1 MLIKGKTHKTMSSD
15 AKKRAY
21 NQQNSTASHDKNTH
35 QIRKN
40 GTSSTDKGHLM
51 RLPTEKLGV
60 GRLVP
65 GSEARDGQTLRLAR
79 KT

>member
-1 MLIKGKTHKTMSSD
+1 
-15 AKKRAY
+15 
-21 NQQNSTASHDKNTH
+21 
-35 QIRKN
+35 
-40 GTSSTDKGHLM
+40 M